1 MKNIVVFAS
10 GSGSNFQSI
19 IDATL
24 SQQIPGK
31 ITGLITDR
39 DNIKAIERAIMHQIP
54 VVVVQPAAFENENE
68 FSNSMLHAL
77 DSFGADI
84 IALAGY
90 LKKIPNPIITKFKN
104 KILNIHPSLLPKYG
118 GKGFYGIRV
127 HQAVIDNNETES
139 GCTVHLVTDIYD
151 DGPILGQSKV
161 TLSENETAESL
172 AKKVLVLEHTLYPK
186 VISDFIKTIS

>member
-39 DNIKAIERAIMHQIP
+39 DDIKAIERAVKHDIP
-54 VVVVQPAAFENENE
+54 FNIIQP
-68 FSNSMLHAL
+68 SMLGNAQDFASAL
-77 DSFGADI
+77 IHSLEQFDADVI
-84 IALAGY
+84 VLAGY
-90 LKKIPNPIITKFKN
+90 LKKIPDAVIKEYEGR
-104 KILNIHPSLLPKYG
+104 ILNIHPSLLPKYG
-118 GKGFYGIRV
+118 GKGFYGIKV
-127 HQAVIDNNETES
+127 HQAVVNHNEQES
-139 GCTVHLVTDIYD
+139 GCTVHLVTEVYD

-161 TLSENETAESL
+161 SLSENETAESL
-172 AKKVLVLEHTLYPK
+172 AKKVLVLEHSLYPK

>member
-39 DNIKAIERAIMHQIP
+39 DDIKAIERAVKHDIP
-54 VVVVQPAAFENENE
+54 FNIIQP
-68 FSNSMLHAL
+68 SMLGTAQDFASAL
-77 DSFGADI
+77 IHSLEQFDADVI
-84 IALAGY
+84 VLAGY
-90 LKKIPNPIITKFKN
+90 LKKIPDAVIKKYEGR
-104 KILNIHPSLLPKYG
+104 ILNIHPSLLPKYG
-118 GKGFYGIRV
+118 GKGFYGIKV
-127 HQAVIDNNETES
+127 HQAVVYHNEQES
-139 GCTVHLVTDIYD
+139 GCTVHLVTEVYD

-161 TLSENETAESL
+161 SLSENETAESL
-172 AKKVLVLEHTLYPK
+172 AKKVLVLEHSLYPK

>member
-1 MKNIVVFAS
+1 LKNIVVFAS

-39 DNIKAIERAIMHQIP
+39 DDIKAIERAVKHDIP
-54 VVVVQPAAFENENE
+54 FKIIQP
-68 FSNSMLHAL
+68 SMLGNAQDFASAL
-77 DSFGADI
+77 IHSLEQFNADVI
-84 IALAGY
+84 VLAGY
-90 LKKIPNPIITKFKN
+90 LKKIPDAVIKKYEGR
-104 KILNIHPSLLPKYG
+104 ILNIHPSLLPKYG
-118 GKGFYGIRV
+118 GKGFYGIKV
-127 HQAVIDNNETES
+127 HQAVVDHNEQES
-139 GCTVHLVTDIYD
+139 GCTVHLVTEVYD

-161 TLSENETAESL
+161 SLSENETAESL
-172 AKKVLVLEHTLYPK
+172 AKKVLVLEHSLYPK